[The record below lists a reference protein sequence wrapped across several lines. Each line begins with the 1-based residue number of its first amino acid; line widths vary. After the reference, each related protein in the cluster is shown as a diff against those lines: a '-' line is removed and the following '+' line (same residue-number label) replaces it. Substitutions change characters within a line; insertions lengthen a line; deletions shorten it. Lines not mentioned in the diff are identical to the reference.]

1 MDKSTM
7 HSVVQVVT
15 WILLASMSL
24 IIGFRFLTR
33 FYIKAGRSFLW
44 DDLLI
49 LLAYLFAIGECVTVL
64 LPGSSYYKQSTGRPL
79 DDDLTVQIKTGY
91 ARDIL
96 LLFSLA
102 FAKFS
107 ACAGLFTLSPQRSHR
122 LAIIAVGVLVA
133 AWLVSSVFAT
143 AFQCGPGGPWKQN
156 ESRCIDELALRR
168 YVSVTNI
175 VTDASLI
182 AIPIFIIVPL
192 QMTLMTCTS
201 IIAFY
206 LLRTMFVPPP
216 GPYHTSSFYIRR
228 CIHLT
233 STSVIGVTSTQL
245 AFISRPDEE
254 GPKSDASPYD
264 LLTQLVQF
272 TSIFSS
278 CVVYFWPFIKSL
290 QSGFMRVDASALVSQ
305 YPLVSPSKVHCSRT
319 ESTTAIVSATAP
331 QYQGPVRVTREYQ
344 VTFDRADLR

>member
-1 MDKSTM
+1 M
-7 HSVVQVVT
+7 
-15 WILLASMSL
+15 
-24 IIGFRFLTR
+24 
-33 FYIKAGRSFLW
+33 
-44 DDLLI
+44 
-49 LLAYLFAIGECVTVL
+49 
-64 LPGSSYYKQSTGRPL
+64 
-79 DDDLTVQIKTGY
+79 GY

-102 FAKFS
+102 FAKLS

-122 LAIIAVGVLVA
+122 LATIAVGVLVA

-156 ESRCIDELALRR
+156 GSSCIDEVALRR
-168 YVSVTNI
+168 YVSITNI

-206 LLRTMFVPPP
+206 LLR
-216 GPYHTSSFYIRR
+216 SI
-228 CIHLT
+228 
-233 STSVIGVTSTQL
+233 VIGVTGTQL
-245 AFISRPDEE
+245 AFIPRPHED
-254 GPKSDASPYD
+254 GPKSDAPLYD

-290 QSGFMRVDASALVSQ
+290 QSGLMRVDASALISQ
-305 YPLVSPSKVHCSRT
+305 YPLVSPSKLHCSRT
-319 ESTTAIVSATAP
+319 ESTTAIVSAMGP
-331 QYQGPVRVTREYQ
+331 QHQGPVRVTREYQ
-344 VTFDRADLR
+344 ITFDRADTR